1 MEDIRKR
8 GTMDNKLITL
18 SAFTLKLDFSN
29 FDKLILGFNT
39 NLSCF
44 DMHFASYSSKV

>member
-8 GTMDNKLITL
+8 GTMDNKLITI
-18 SAFTLKLDFSN
+18 SAFTFKLDFSN
-29 FDKLILGFNT
+29 DKLILGFNT